1 MQVIASTAPFF
12 LRPVREAF
20 RHIADSGFEQVEV
33 MVTRDPD
40 TQDPSSLFAA
50 ATAFGLSVRAVHAP
64 SLIFTRRVW
73 GTDPIAK
80 VSRAIEMAEMLG
92 AGTVIA
98 HPPFRW
104 QDAYSSWLSD
114 EMPGAAADAS
124 TVVAME
130 NMFPLRVRGLTGP
143 SLRETNLDTY
153 SHVTLDTSHAAVA
166 GTDIRDAAARMGSRL
181 SHVHLSD
188 NAGKGWDS
196 HLPAGHGVLPLAA
209 LLDDLR
215 ERGFDGAVSLE
226 LDLRR
231 WMKDPEGMRDVLNRN
246 REFCFDPASVVC

>member
-20 RHIADSGFEQVEV
+20 RHIADAGFEQVEV
-33 MVTRDPD
+33 MITRDPD

-50 ATAFGLSVRAVHAP
+50 ASAFGLSVRAVHSP

-73 GTDPIAK
+73 GTDPIGK
-80 VSRAIEMAEMLG
+80 VGRAIAMAEMLG

-98 HPPFRW
+98 HPPYRW
-104 QDAYSSWLSD
+104 QGDYSSWLRD
-114 EMPGAAADAS
+114 EMPAVSAAAS
-124 TVVAME
+124 TAVAME
-130 NMFPLRVRGLTGP
+130 NMFPLRIRNVTGP
-143 SLRETNLDTY
+143 SLREPSLDGFE
-153 SHVTLDTSHAAVA
+153 HVTLDTSHAAVSGA
-166 GTDIRDAAARMGSRL
+166 DIRDAAAQMGSRL
-181 SHVHLSD
+181 THVHLSD

-196 HLPAGHGVLPLAA
+196 HLPVGQGVLPLAE

-215 ERGFDGAVSLE
+215 DRGFDGAVSLE

-231 WMKDPEGMRDVLNRN
+231 WMKDPQGMKDVLIRN
-246 REFCFDPASVVC
+246 REFCFDSESVVC